1 VPLPKGKFAMPD
13 TIQRLM
19 THLIHRYSAAHPHQA
34 LPTPQGGIPDG
45 YMDKLPPPEE
55 RLPESYYTHDPL
67 TQHFIETREP
77 QDHAA

>member
-1 VPLPKGKFAMPD
+1 MRTPLH
-13 TIQRLM
+13 RLV
-19 THLIHRYSAAHPHQA
+19 TRLIHRYGDEHPHQA
-34 LPTPQGGIPDG
+34 LPTPKGGIPDG

-77 QDHAA
+77 HDHAA